1 MVEMGVIARSDGEVE
16 ASHDTAFVVVGE
28 HRRRVPLAGGV
39 DAYRPD
45 AATIERAARD
55 LTLLG
60 TADLDRAARAKLR
73 EAMSTLIGRL
83 DELDRR
89 EQDVPLR

>member
-1 MVEMGVIARSDGEVE
+1 
-16 ASHDTAFVVVGE
+16 
-28 HRRRVPLAGGV
+28 V

-60 TADLDRAARAKLR
+60 TADLDRTARAKLR